1 MKKFLLVAF
10 VSLMASTNAKAK
22 SHLYET
28 TDEVSIA
35 YGAGSWLQIID
46 DILTVF
52 TLPSHDEYESKRFIG
67 PLSVEYFHHVNKVV
81 SLGAVLSYSHS
92 HRKVVS
98 SSNPSPTVK
107 MDIYYLTLLP
117 AVKFDWKRAESYGLY
132 SKLAAGMSLAMGKFD
147 SDKANGTAFNFQ
159 VSLIGAE
166 FGGTQWRG
174 FGELGFGE
182 QGIICAGIRHKF

>member
-1 MKKFLLVAF
+1 
-10 VSLMASTNAKAK
+10 
-22 SHLYET
+22 
-28 TDEVSIA
+28 
-35 YGAGSWLQIID
+35 
-46 DILTVF
+46 
-52 TLPSHDEYESKRFIG
+52 
-67 PLSVEYFHHVNKVV
+67 
-81 SLGAVLSYSHS
+81 
-92 HRKVVS
+92 
-98 SSNPSPTVK
+98 